1 MAAMGGPDRL
11 RETGDRRLTRNRRTQ
26 ARVGAGGRARA
37 RGAVGGPVGGGQRLG
52 RWRGRPTINRVLL
65 KIPANFL
72 LFVFNVRFPLLSPQ
86 IFCKNFGFTMVA

>member
-37 RGAVGGPVGGGQRLG
+37 RGAVGGPVGGGNGWGAGAGGQ
-52 RWRGRPTINRVLL
+52 
-65 KIPANFL
+65 
-72 LFVFNVRFPLLSPQ
+72 Q
-86 IFCKNFGFTMVA
+86 